1 MPNIYGTRAH
11 IANEILRKTLSETH
25 DWVLSS
31 SLTLDDEAADVLED
45 LIKDHYLERRGFS
58 VRWRYPALQYI
69 WARKK
74 GVWDRR

>member
-1 MPNIYGTRAH
+1 MADQ
-11 IANEILRKTLSETH
+11 ILRSTLSATN
-25 DWVLSS
+25 DWTCID
-31 SLTLDDEAADVLED
+31 SLPQEDITLEVLED
-45 LIKDHYLERRGFS
+45 LIKDHYLERRGHS

>member
-1 MPNIYGTRAH
+1 MPI
-11 IANEILRKTLSETH
+11 
-25 DWVLSS
+25 D
-31 SLTLDDEAADVLED
+31 SLAPGEEVADVIED
-45 LIKDHYLERRGFS
+45 LIKDHYLERRGRS